1 MTKSPRKK
9 SEFSLFNWESSDY
22 GGFRR
27 IVWDH
32 PIISMPDNFVFHFE
46 GESKWFG
53 ETLCKIFMLK
63 IKNKKL
69 EDMFFQDKTYKDTK
83 HYNLAIISKSSI
95 ENCYKE
101 LCKDHELGN
110 LFIHYQEFYSSM
122 QIEIIDDPYNAE
134 ESLMDKIRIRKPWW
148 EKYGDENITNPEL
161 KDKTK
166 FIAAES
172 SKKWHST
179 ASQEKISDSIV
190 RLLDI
195 SFDPHSDKIENLRCG
210 KMSSHKIA
218 EVPAGNSHIYH
229 RIEEDVIT
237 KPFSVVILCDESG
250 SMAGIDLDSI
260 YTEQY
265 CRAAEWQNHLVKCL
279 YLAFEKIMPAN
290 KIFIYGHT
298 GDETP
303 DVHIYQEAGVVDFR
317 KSIRY
322 QEHVEFQKNYDG
334 PVVENIYE
342 RIRSKTSDRI
352 IFISIS
358 DGEPSGVEYGGNLA
372 KNELKRIIEK
382 CKRDEFVTVGIGMR
396 SYNGVKDIYQY
407 HTAVKN
413 SEDIIRNVPQ
423 LINLVVKNEFK

>member
-1 MTKSPRKK
+1 
-9 SEFSLFNWESSDY
+9 
-22 GGFRR
+22 
-27 IVWDH
+27 
-32 PIISMPDNFVFHFE
+32 
-46 GESKWFG
+46 
-53 ETLCKIFMLK
+53 
-63 IKNKKL
+63 
-69 EDMFFQDKTYKDTK
+69 
-83 HYNLAIISKSSI
+83 
-95 ENCYKE
+95 
-101 LCKDHELGN
+101 
-110 LFIHYQEFYSSM
+110 
-122 QIEIIDDPYNAE
+122 
-134 ESLMDKIRIRKPWW
+134 MDKIRIRKPWW
-148 EKYGDENITNPEL
+148 ENYDDNENITNPKL

-172 SKKWHST
+172 SKEWHST

-250 SMAGIDLDSI
+250 SMEGILLDNI
-260 YTEQY
+260 YDEEY
-265 CRAAEWQNHLVKCL
+265 RYAAEWQNHLVKCL

-298 GDETP
+298 GEETP

-322 QEHVEFQKNYDG
+322 QENNVDFQENYDG

-358 DGEPSGVEYGGNLA
+358 DGEPSGQNYGGSAA

-382 CKRDEFVTVGIGMR
+382 CKRDEFVTVGIGMGGYR
-396 SYNGVKDIYQY
+396 GVKDIYQY
-407 HTAVKN
+407 HTTVKN